1 MPPKSDRTPWVPAA
15 EWVRSYRPDWLR
27 PDLLAGLTCAAVVI
41 PQAMAYATIVGLPV
55 QVGLYTALVPL
66 LVYSL
71 LGTSRALSVSTTST
85 IAALTAVAI
94 ESVSPQDATEAVR
107 AVATLVVLTGTI
119 LLLAGVLK
127 LGFLAEFI
135 SAPVLAGFKAGTGLL
150 IISGQLGK
158 VLGIEQTGANFFSKT
173 WSALTQLGQAHALT
187 ALVAGA
193 TIAVLLAA
201 KRWAP
206 QSFPGALVVVV
217 TGIALSA
224 ALDLKADGLAVV
236 GPIPSGLPGPQLPDP
251 GLIDELLP
259 AAAGIALMSFVESI
273 AAARAFVR
281 VGERGVDADHELV
294 ALGAAN
300 VGGGV
305 FQSLPAGGGLSQT
318 AVNDAGGARTP
329 LAGATT
335 AAVTLI
341 TLLFLTGLFEALPQA
356 TLGAVVI
363 VAAAGLVDIDALRS
377 LGRIRGTAVVLG
389 SVTLLGVL
397 ALGVLKGVLIG
408 VIASLGALVAALNRP
423 VIEVLG
429 RRPGRDSWRDL
440 TQYPDGEMEP
450 GTLVT
455 RIGGPVYFA
464 NVTRVHSLLVE
475 SVDEAPEP
483 PRVLVV
489 DLVAVTDTDV
499 STLLRLPAIDRD
511 LRERGVT
518 LRLANPSDQLVRLL
532 QRAPDPTGLSERL
545 FAGINDAVGGRRN

>member
-1 MPPKSDRTPWVPAA
+1 
-15 EWVRSYRPDWLR
+15 
-27 PDLLAGLTCAAVVI
+27 
-41 PQAMAYATIVGLPV
+41 
-55 QVGLYTALVPL
+55 
-66 LVYSL
+66 
-71 LGTSRALSVSTTST
+71 
-85 IAALTAVAI
+85 
-94 ESVSPQDATEAVR
+94 
-107 AVATLVVLTGTI
+107 
-119 LLLAGVLK
+119 
-127 LGFLAEFI
+127 
-135 SAPVLAGFKAGTGLL
+135 
-150 IISGQLGK
+150 
-158 VLGIEQTGANFFSKT
+158 
-173 WSALTQLGQAHALT
+173 
-187 ALVAGA
+187 
-193 TIAVLLAA
+193 
-201 KRWAP
+201 
-206 QSFPGALVVVV
+206 
-217 TGIALSA
+217 
-224 ALDLKADGLAVV
+224 
-236 GPIPSGLPGPQLPDP
+236 
-251 GLIDELLP
+251 
-259 AAAGIALMSFVESI
+259 MSFVESI

-300 VGGGV
+300 VGGGL

-318 AVNDAGGARTP
+318 AVNDAAGARTP
-329 LAGATT
+329 LAGAVT

-356 TLGAVVI
+356 TLGGVVI

-423 VIEVLG
+423 QIEVLG

-440 TQYPDGEMEP
+440 GQYPDGETETA
-450 GTLVT
+450 TLVT

-475 SVDEAPEP
+475 SVDAAPEP
-483 PRVLVV
+483 PRILVV

-511 LRERGVT
+511 LQERGVT

-532 QRAPDPTGLSERL
+532 ERAPDPTGLSERL
-545 FAGINDAVGGRRN
+545 FAGINDAVAGHRI